1 MLMNTQILTTRPE
14 TRTTVTTTPVVEE
27 TAYAPGVGKI
37 FD

>member
-1 MLMNTQILTTRPE
+1 MLMINQILTPRP
-14 TRTTVTTTPVVEE
+14 RTTAVETTPVVEE

>member
-1 MLMNTQILTTRPE
+1 MLMNTQILNPRPE
-14 TRTTVTTTPVVEE
+14 TRTTVATPVVEE